1 MRHFPYL
8 ESDGNPA
15 GQGDS
20 DRLAD
25 QQAEEDSHSHGT
37 EGGGILEDIEI
48 CDIVYHHSGIG
59 QGEYRHYDEI
69 DPGIQ
74 CVFHA
79 VAHPDRALRDMAYV
93 PETGALVEI
102 RERMFILI
110 LYHEL
115 LVGVAFPVEI

>member
-1 MRHFPYL
+1 M
-8 ESDGNPA
+8 
-15 GQGDS
+15 
-20 DRLAD
+20 
-25 QQAEEDSHSHGT
+25 
-37 EGGGILEDIEI
+37 EDIEI

-79 VAHPDRALRDMAYV
+79 VAHPDRSLRDMAYV

-102 RERMFILI
+102 RERMVILI